1 MCCGG
6 RREQK
11 ANACCAALVLA
22 ARQALLLGREKAG
35 RATPVEA
42 PCKGVCPSASCEAA
56 GSALLKMGAPVPQ
69 QPAANLQTAWHVAR
83 HALSVMHAG
92 QRSANDLYPFP
103 FSLAVAC
110 KEKYG
115 AHHPVCYH
123 GQPYAQ
129 KAKPQ
134 APFTGQHIA

>member
-56 GSALLKMGAPVPQ
+56 GSALLKMGAPFPQ

-83 HALSVMHAG
+83 ARSV
-92 QRSANDLYPFP
+92 SAR
-103 FSLAVAC
+103 A
-110 KEKYG
+110 EKYPLG
-115 AHHPVCYH
+115 TDPLRR
-123 GQPYAQ
+123 
-129 KAKPQ
+129 
-134 APFTGQHIA
+134 TRL